1 MCKVDYNMMIPA
13 GFPQKP
19 PYVRIINRNPDF
31 IVDDFYRP
39 LQSPSDNKS
48 YILNERLNE
57 IKYWDQSK
65 SIVLLF

>member
-1 MCKVDYNMMIPA
+1 MMIPA
-13 GFPQKP
+13 NFPQKP

-39 LQSPSDNKS
+39 LQSPSDTKS

-57 IKYWDQSK
+57 VKFWDQSK
-65 SIVLLF
+65 SIVKFYLNLG